1 MAVRPI
7 SARGR
12 STALPVS
19 WTGGAGGDMPG
30 RNCLSTVIP
39 AHTQSTTETEKGTS
53 TCAHSEMG
61 RTGAAPHTHGTV
73 GGGGDTHQQY
83 YHNILSFSISFSS

>member
-73 GGGGDTHQQY
+73 GGGDTHQQY